1 MADLKNPFGMR
12 NGCIVMIEDIPINE
26 RGLKCNCVCPACKEP
41 FEARLGDIR
50 VHHFAHSGEGCDEEA
65 AFLNGMYTIVQEFI
79 LSESVV
85 LPELGVY
92 WSHSHKKFSHSDF
105 FERIRFSDPESH
117 YEYMVVSRPASVRF
131 EKAEIKYYGKRPT
144 ALLMSLQSRQMALCI
159 QPPPTACKN
168 YVVKPYEQLATI
180 RLDAS
185 GIQFAELKKSQVFDS
200 IRQQILKAEWLYSPK
215 AINAIDAINAE
226 NSKWIEAQQEELE
239 RKKQEAHAWKLERE
253 RRRNEYQAEMEAE
266 ALARSRSEQQE
277 HGKKDNNLSMYDGE
291 LTHRGVA
298 AGDDDWKHDPKLKA
312 GYSQVADRFSQVDT
326 PVYDTYGQRWVR
338 CKECGEVKPAF
349 LFVSYGGKTAALGT
363 CRDCDRKKRK
373 G

>member
-12 NGCIVMIEDIPINE
+12 DGCIVMIEDIPISE

-41 FEARLGDIR
+41 FEARLGNIR

-65 AFLNGMYTIVQEFI
+65 AFLSGMYTIVQEFI
-79 LSESVV
+79 LSEPVV
-85 LPELGVY
+85 LPELGAY

-105 FERIRFSDPESH
+105 FERIRFSDPAGHS
-117 YEYMVVSRPASVRF
+117 EYTVVSRPASVRF

-159 QPPPTACKN
+159 QPPATACKS
-168 YVVKPYEQLATI
+168 YIVKPYEQLATI

-185 GIQFAELKKSQVFDS
+185 GIQFGELKKSQVFDN

-215 AINAIDAINAE
+215 AISAIDAINTE
-226 NSKWIEAQQEELE
+226 NGEWIKAQQEELE
-239 RKKQEAHAWKLERE
+239 RKKQEAKARKLELE
-253 RRRNEYQAEMEAE
+253 RRRNEYQAKMKAE

-277 HGKKDNNLSMYDGE
+277 HGKQENDLSIYEGSH
-291 LTHRGVA
+291 THRGVT
-298 AGDDDWKHDPKLKA
+298 AGDDDWKHNPTLKA
-312 GYSQVADRFSQVDT
+312 GFLQVADRFSQVDT
-326 PVYDTYGQRWVR
+326 PIYDSYGQRWVR
-338 CKECGEVKPAF
+338 CRECGEVKPAF

-363 CRDCDRKKRK
+363 CRDCDRKKREE
-373 G
+373 

>member
-12 NGCIVMIEDIPINE
+12 DGCIVMIEDIPISE

-92 WSHSHKKFSHSDF
+92 WSHSHQKYSPSNF
-105 FERIRFSDPESH
+105 FERIRFSDPAGHS
-117 YEYMVVSRPASVRF
+117 EYTVVSRPASVRF
-131 EKAEIKYYGKRPT
+131 EKAEINYYGKRPT

-185 GIQFAELKKSQVFDS
+185 GIQFGELKKSQVFDS

-215 AINAIDAINAE
+215 AISAIDAINAE
-226 NSKWIEAQQEELE
+226 NSEWIKAQQEELE
-239 RKKQEAHAWKLERE
+239 RRKQEAKARKLEQE
-253 RRRNEYQAEMEAE
+253 RRKNEYQAKIDKE
-266 ALARSRSEQQE
+266 ALVRPHSGQQE
-277 HGKKDNNLSMYDGE
+277 QGKQENDLSFYEGT
-291 LTHRGVA
+291 LTHKGVA
-298 AGDDDWKHDPKLKA
+298 SGDDDWKHNPELKA
-312 GYSQVADRFSQVDT
+312 GYLQVADRFSQVDT
-326 PVYDTYGQRWVR
+326 PVYDSFGQRWVR
-338 CKECGEVKPAF
+338 CRECGEVKPAF

-373 G
+373 E

>member
-1 MADLKNPFGMR
+1 MADLKNPFAMR
-12 NGCIVMIEDIPINE
+12 DGCIVMIEDIPISE

-92 WSHSHKKFSHSDF
+92 WSHSHKKFSHPDF
-105 FERIRFSDPESH
+105 FERIHFSDPAGH
-117 YEYMVVSRPASVRF
+117 CEYTVVSHPASVRF
-131 EKAEIKYYGKRPT
+131 EKAEIKYCGNRPT

-168 YVVKPYEQLATI
+168 YIVKPYEQLATI

-185 GIQFAELKKSQVFDS
+185 GIQFGELKKSQVFDN

-215 AINAIDAINAE
+215 AISVIDAI
-226 NSKWIEAQQEELE
+226 KAQQEELE
-239 RKKQEAHAWKLERE
+239 RRKQEAKARKLEQE
-253 RRRNEYQAEMEAE
+253 RRRNDYQAKMKAE
-266 ALARSRSEQQE
+266 ALARSQSEQQE
-277 HGKKDNNLSMYDGE
+277 HGKRENDLSMYEGAQ
-291 LTHRGVA
+291 THRRVA
-298 AGDDDWKHDPKLKA
+298 AGDDDWKHNPKLKA
-312 GYSQVADRFSQVDT
+312 GYLQVVDRFSQVET
-326 PVYDTYGQRWVR
+326 PVYDSFGQRWVR
-338 CKECGEVKPAF
+338 CRECGEVKPAF

-363 CRDCDRKKRK
+363 CRSCDRKKRK
-373 G
+373 E